1 MGLLHEALCRSESIA
16 QVDFGRYMQSLIVS
30 LRSTIPG
37 ADRVEFQLQFEG
49 ARLDLNLAVPC
60 GLIVSELVTNSL
72 KHAFDDGESGTIHVE
87 LASSGELQ
95 LRLRVRDN
103 GRGLP
108 PGVHVS
114 CAQSLG
120 LQLVNDLIR
129 QIGGSLEMLPGPGA
143 GFSISFSARK
153 S

>member
-1 MGLLHEALCRSESIA
+1 
-16 QVDFGRYMQSLIVS
+16 MQSLIIS

-72 KHAFDDGESGTIHVE
+72 KHAFEEGESGTIHVE
-87 LASSGELQ
+87 LAARGEEQFRLQ
-95 LRLRVRDN
+95 VWDN

-108 PGVHVS
+108 PGVQTS
-114 CAQSLG
+114 APQTLG

-129 QIGGSLEMLPGPGA
+129 QIGGFLTMLPGPGT
-143 GFSISFSARK
+143 GFSILFSARK
-153 S
+153 P